1 MSELAPAGAPRD
13 DAPTGALASPGTRV
27 LLTGTGSHATGSTL
41 PTVAAVAPTV
51 VALGQV
57 LVERCGADPAGLLS
71 VIDPPDPLALGK
83 ALARTASEAT
93 DVLLFY
99 YVGHGL
105 VGADGELHLATRA
118 TDGDS
123 RSLAYQA
130 LPFAAVR
137 DLLQGCRARAIVTVL
152 DCCFAGRAQG
162 PVGAP
167 SDDGFATAQVR
178 GSYLLAAAAR
188 DEQAL
193 APAGEQLTAFS
204 DALIRLLRE
213 GDPRGPRLLTLGHA
227 YRYLSQVLPARGL
240 PGPRRSADG
249 LADDLALAPNAAY
262 QHLTPSRP
270 SQPTPDAT
278 ASRSRPET
286 REDDAEQRSP
296 YPGLAAFGPQDAP
309 FFFGRERLVTELA
322 AACALPGPVA
332 VIGPSGSGK
341 SSLLRAGLIA
351 ALEHGSLPILGA
363 RTWLPVVF
371 TPGSAPLAALSAAL
385 SVAAGTPPGE
395 IETRLR
401 EDPAHLAA
409 VLASIATAR
418 AGESADG
425 QVRVALLADQFE
437 ELFTL
442 CQDEDECSAFIDA
455 LCAACAAPAP
465 PEVPLGRPQA
475 SAPEP
480 DASAPKPGASTP
492 RPAASAPQP
501 GASTSQPDVSA
512 PEPGASAPQPDAST
526 PEPAA
531 LVVFALRAD
540 CYGQCMRY
548 APLLAALQQ
557 RQILVAPMTVDELRD
572 AIEKPA
578 GTAGYALEPGLTGLL
593 LRDLRSG
600 DPVLAGES
608 ALPLLSYALLSTWQR
623 REGGELTMAGYQA
636 AGGIWDAVA
645 QAAERLYGRLP
656 ATGQAAVRAILLAMV
671 RFGDGTEDT
680 RRSADL
686 DELMNARF
694 GGDTTA
700 FRQARDELAAAR
712 LITLGSG
719 GATMTHEA
727 LLRAWPRLRDWID
740 ADRASLLLQQRFA
753 DAAATWQRTDRD
765 PGALYGGTLL
775 ADALRWAADRGG
787 LSPLEQE
794 FLNASSDAELAG
806 QRAARRLLRRT
817 QAALAALAALLL
829 VSLTLTVVAVRA
841 HTSAVANARRAQSQ
855 ASANQGLVL
864 RDTDPQHAAL
874 LALAAWQTQHNATA
888 RGSLLS
894 LAIDSYRGSLPYP
907 GFVYA
912 AAVSPD
918 GRYIATAAST
928 PSAAG
933 RNDPTVRL
941 WDSRTHRQLAALQTG
956 YTLSVAF
963 SPDGRTLAAAVLS
976 KRAVQLWNVTTRRVI
991 RIVTG
996 PGASALAFSPDGR
1009 LLAVAEGDREVHL
1022 LNPAT
1027 GAQVAVLPDGFRI
1040 VMSLAFSPHG
1050 RLLAVGGE
1058 VGGTTFAQD
1067 RGLTQ
1072 VWDVRTRTSV
1082 ARLPSAGANIVNS
1095 VAFSRDGR
1103 LLASAGNASLIT
1115 LWDPVTGRVLPPL
1128 AGLGNIGAVAFSPDG
1143 LDIVAGGVDGAV
1155 RYWHTSSRRSFTGYT
1170 GYHGAIYTLAFSR
1183 GGRTLVVG
1191 GATGAVLLN
1200 HGGDDLPTPAAVTS
1214 VALSRNGRM
1223 IATGGIDGAV
1233 RIWNAATGWPTRVIS
1248 ANRGGVQSV
1257 AFSADGRLLAS
1268 GGGDHHVRLWNPA
1281 TGAPLAALHT
1291 TGPVATGVAFSPD
1304 GSLLAATSFAE
1315 NPTAAGQV
1323 NAPSGIQVWDTR
1335 TRKLLATGKYQYG
1348 ALAGPAFSPD
1358 GSLLA
1363 YAIGG
1368 SGDQVVLAST
1378 RTLGT
1383 VAVLNTDS
1391 QVHSLAF
1398 SPNGRTVVA
1407 GGGNGTVTLWDT
1419 STYRRIRSITAGPS
1433 PALAVA
1439 FSPDGQTLA
1448 VGSADFLVRVFS
1460 IHTRALIAVLNR
1472 HSDEVTSVAFGPD
1485 GQTLASASH
1494 DGHTLLW
1501 NLDPPAAVRRLCQAA
1516 QGPSQARQWAGLP
1529 GDPGI
1534 LPCPG

>member
-1 MSELAPAGAPRD
+1 VSELAPAGAPRD

-27 LLTGTGSHATGSTL
+27 LLTGTGSHAPGSAL
-41 PTVAAVAPTV
+41 PPVAAVAPTV

-83 ALARTASEAT
+83 ALARAASEAT

-118 TDGDS
+118 THGDS

-137 DLLQGCRARAIVTVL
+137 DLLGECRARAIVIVL
-152 DCCFAGRAQG
+152 DCCFAGRARG

-188 DEQAL
+188 DEHAL

-204 DALIRLLRE
+204 GALVGLLRE

-240 PGPRRSADG
+240 PGPRRSAGG
-249 LADDLALAPNAAY
+249 LADDLTLAPNAAY

-270 SQPTPDAT
+270 PRP
-278 ASRSRPET
+278 ASGPSGDGGAQSTSADGSRPEAG
-286 REDDAEQRSP
+286 EDDAEQRSP
-296 YPGLAAFGPQDAP
+296 YPGLAAFGPQDAR
-309 FFFGRERLVTELA
+309 FFFGRERLITELA

-351 ALEHGSLPILGA
+351 ALEQGSLPILGA

-371 TPGSAPLAALSAAL
+371 TPGSAPLAALCAAL
-385 SVAAGTPPGE
+385 SAAAGTLPAE

-401 EDPAHLAA
+401 EDPAQLAE
-409 VLASIATAR
+409 VLTSIAKAR
-418 AGESADG
+418 AGEGIDG
-425 QVRVALLADQFE
+425 HARVALLADQFE

-442 CQDEDECSAFIDA
+442 CQDEAERSAFIDA
-455 LCAACAAPAP
+455 LCAACAVPAP
-465 PEVPLGRPQA
+465 PEVPLSRP
-475 SAPEP
+475 E
-480 DASAPKPGASTP
+480 
-492 RPAASAPQP
+492 ASAPQP
-501 GASTSQPDVSA
+501 GTGTPQ
-512 PEPGASAPQPDAST
+512 ASAGA

-557 RQILVAPMTVDELRD
+557 RQILVAPMTADELRD

-578 GTAGYALEPGLTGLL
+578 SAGGYVLEPGLTGLL

-600 DPVLAGES
+600 DPALAGES

-623 REGGELTMAGYQA
+623 REGRELTMAGYQA

-656 ATGQAAVRAILLAMV
+656 TTGQAAVRAILLAMV

-694 GGDTTA
+694 GGDSTA

-740 ADRASLLLQQRFA
+740 ADRASLLLHQWFA
-753 DAAATWQRTDRD
+753 DAAAVWHRTDRD

-775 ADALRWAADRGG
+775 ADALKWAADRGG

-794 FLNASSDAELAG
+794 FLDASTDAELAG
-806 QRAARRLLRRT
+806 QRTARRILRRT
-817 QAALAALAALLL
+817 QAAVAALAALLL
-829 VSLTLTVVAVRA
+829 VSLTLTVVAVRTHA
-841 HTSAVANARRAQSQ
+841 SAVANARRAQSQ

-894 LAIDSYRGSLPYP
+894 LAIDSYRGTLPYP

-918 GRYIATAAST
+918 GRYIATTAST
-928 PSAAG
+928 PAAAG

-941 WDSRTHRQLAALQTG
+941 WDSHTHRQLAALRTG

-976 KRAVQLWNVTTRRVI
+976 QRAVQLWNVATRRLI

-1009 LLAVAEGDREVHL
+1009 LLAVAEGDRDVHL

-1027 GAQVAVLPDGFRI
+1027 GAQLAVLPDGFRI
-1040 VMSLAFSPHG
+1040 VMSLAFSLHG
-1050 RLLAVGGE
+1050 RLLAAGGQT
-1058 VGGTTFAQD
+1058 GGTTIAQQH
-1067 RGLTQ
+1067 GLTR
-1072 VWDVRTRTSV
+1072 VWDVRTHAQV
-1082 ARLPSAGANIVNS
+1082 AMLPAAGASIVNS
-1095 VAFSRDGR
+1095 VAFSPDGR
-1103 LLASAGNASLIT
+1103 LLASAGNAGQIT

-1128 AGLGNIGAVAFSPDG
+1128 AELGNVGAVAFSPDG
-1143 LDIVAGGVDGAV
+1143 LEIVAGGSDRTV
-1155 RYWHTSSRRSFTGYT
+1155 RYWRTSSRLSFASYAGYP
-1170 GYHGAIYTLAFSR
+1170 GAIYTLAFSR
-1183 GGRTLVVG
+1183 DGHTLVVG
-1191 GATGAVLLN
+1191 GTTGASLLN
-1200 HGGDDLPTPAAVTS
+1200 HGMDDLSTPAALTS
-1214 VALSRNGRM
+1214 VAFSRNGRM
-1223 IATGGIDGAV
+1223 IATGGLDRAV

-1268 GGGDHHVRLWNPA
+1268 AGGDHHVRLWNPA
-1281 TGAPLAALHT
+1281 TGAPLAALRT
-1291 TGPVATGVAFSPD
+1291 VGPVATGVAFSPD
-1304 GSLLAATSFAE
+1304 GSLLAATSFPQ
-1315 NPTAAGQV
+1315 NPTTASQV
-1323 NAPSGIQVWDTR
+1323 TAPSGVQVWDTR
-1335 TRKLLATGKYQYG
+1335 TRRLLASIDYQYA
-1348 ALAGPAFSPD
+1348 ALAGPVFSPD

-1363 YAIGG
+1363 YATGS
-1368 SGDQVVLAST
+1368 SGDQVVLANA
-1378 RTLGT
+1378 RTLRA
-1383 VAVLNTDS
+1383 VAVLKTAS
-1391 QVHSLAF
+1391 RVYSLAF
-1398 SPNGRTVVA
+1398 SPNGQTVA
-1407 GGGNGTVTLWDT
+1407 ASGGNGTVTLWDT
-1419 STYRRIRSITAGPS
+1419 SAHRRTRSITIGVS

-1439 FSPDGQTLA
+1439 FSPDGRTLT
-1448 VGSADFLVRVFS
+1448 VGSADFLVRIFDVR
-1460 IHTRALIAVLNR
+1460 TRTLIAVLNG
-1472 HSDEVTSVAFGPD
+1472 HSDAVNDVAFSPD
-1485 GQTLASASH
+1485 GHTLASASH

-1501 NLDPPAAVRRLCQAA
+1501 NVDPRTAVRRLCQAV
-1516 QGPSQARQWAGLP
+1516 QGPSLAKQWAGLP
-1529 GDPGI
+1529 GDPGP
-1534 LPCPG
+1534 LPCSGEPN